1 MVRYHNFDV
10 VFAEIPG
17 ETTLALNITGCPNR
31 CPGCHSPHL
40 QADEGRVLDEAELLG
55 LLARY
60 GRSVTCVAFM
70 GGDAGPHKIARLAG
84 TVRKT
89 CPELRTAWYSG
100 REELPEGFE
109 AAAFDYVKL
118 GGWVE
123 DILQVDRTGM
133 AVLMLLREIRNHFAH
148 NVKQVMLK
156 IFNIKGI
163 DVMRAL
169 LNHDAACSMM
179 RGQRTGAV
187 FHAGRL
193 NNFQD
198 LLCHVVKR
206 GDPPSGL
213 ELNFFLINFKFHIK
227 SSDTILKFHRNLHSS
242 RAALSITRFG
252 NRVNIIFLFSM
263 FKIFYCFIFVCNV

>member
-17 ETTLALNITGCPNR
+17 ETTLALNITGWPNR

-123 DILQVDRTGM
+123 ALGPLTAPTTNQRLYRVGPDGTMEDIT
-133 AVLMLLREIRNHFAH
+133 
-148 NVKQVMLK
+148 K
-156 IFNIKGI
+156 
-163 DVMRAL
+163 
-169 LNHDAACSMM
+169 
-179 RGQRTGAV
+179 
-187 FHAGRL
+187 
-193 NNFQD
+193 
-198 LLCHVVKR
+198 
-206 GDPPSGL
+206 
-213 ELNFFLINFKFHIK
+213 
-227 SSDTILKFHRNLHSS
+227 
-242 RAALSITRFG
+242 
-252 NRVNIIFLFSM
+252 LFRR
-263 FKIFYCFIFVCNV
+263 KP

>member
-123 DILQVDRTGM
+123 ALGPLTAPTTNQRLYRVGPDGTMEDITKLFHGLRLLGTGKNNI
-133 AVLMLLREIRNHFAH
+133 LLRESLPEKVFILILHLIFFIYQDP
-148 NVKQVMLK
+148 VWFVCLSQFCQKFLLPGK
-156 IFNIKGI
+156 IPAASIQYQKSHIYSLPPLSGFFHPLATKGGI
-163 DVMRAL
+163 IVHPRCVDPQNRPY
-169 LNHDAACSMM
+169 
-179 RGQRTGAV
+179 RQK
-187 FHAGRL
+187 FHSFFYR
-193 NNFQD
+193 
-198 LLCHVVKR
+198 VR
-206 GDPPSGL
+206 SSS
-213 ELNFFLINFKFHIK
+213 FFL
-227 SSDTILKFHRNLHSS
+227 
-242 RAALSITRFG
+242 
-252 NRVNIIFLFSM
+252 
-263 FKIFYCFIFVCNV
+263 

>member
-31 CPGCHSPHL
+31 CPGCPQPAL
-40 QADEGRVLDEAELLG
+40 AGGRRARARRG
-55 LLARY
+55 GTAGAAGRY

-118 GGWVE
+118 GGMGRGTGSA
-123 DILQVDRTGM
+123 DGADDQPAALPDRTGRDDGGHHE
-133 AVLMLLREIRNHFAH
+133 AVSAQAVTRRRFA
-148 NVKQVMLK
+148 
-156 IFNIKGI
+156 GGS
-163 DVMRAL
+163 R
-169 LNHDAACSMM
+169 
-179 RGQRTGAV
+179 
-187 FHAGRL
+187 
-193 NNFQD
+193 
-198 LLCHVVKR
+198 
-206 GDPPSGL
+206 
-213 ELNFFLINFKFHIK
+213 KFR
-227 SSDTILKFHRNLHSS
+227 D
-242 RAALSITRFG
+242 
-252 NRVNIIFLFSM
+252 
-263 FKIFYCFIFVCNV
+263 

>member
-1 MVRYHNFDV
+1 MVRYHKFDV

-100 REELPEGFE
+100 REELPEGVRTVTFQIEEGE
-109 AAAFDYVKL
+109 AK
-118 GGWVE
+118 
-123 DILQVDRTGM
+123 
-133 AVLMLLREIRNHFAH
+133 
-148 NVKQVMLK
+148 
-156 IFNIKGI
+156 
-163 DVMRAL
+163 
-169 LNHDAACSMM
+169 
-179 RGQRTGAV
+179 
-187 FHAGRL
+187 
-193 NNFQD
+193 
-198 LLCHVVKR
+198 
-206 GDPPSGL
+206 
-213 ELNFFLINFKFHIK
+213 
-227 SSDTILKFHRNLHSS
+227 
-242 RAALSITRFG
+242 
-252 NRVNIIFLFSM
+252 
-263 FKIFYCFIFVCNV
+263 